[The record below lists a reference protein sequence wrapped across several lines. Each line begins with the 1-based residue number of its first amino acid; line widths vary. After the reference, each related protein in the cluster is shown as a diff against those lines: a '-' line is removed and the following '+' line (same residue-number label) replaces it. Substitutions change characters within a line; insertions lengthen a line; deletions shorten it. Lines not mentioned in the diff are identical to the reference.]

1 MGFTE
6 EFVDFKD
13 LVHMDLYDV
22 DVTRQEIADVFKRH
36 IELEQLEAMHINL
49 SNYDTEP
56 AALARRQL
64 IYVAALLAL
73 SILEPERFETDE
85 EQNKLN
91 ASVDLAI
98 KSIYR
103 AVELVADEVA

>member
-6 EFVDFKD
+6 EFDFKD
-13 LVHMDLYDV
+13 LVHMELYDV
-22 DVTRQEIADVFKRH
+22 IVTRQEIADVFKRH
-36 IELEQLEAMHINL
+36 IELEQLEAMHTNL
-49 SNYDTEP
+49 SNYDTEA

-73 SILEPERFETDE
+73 SKLEPERFETDE

-91 ASVDLAI
+91 AAVDLAI

-103 AVELVADEVA
+103 AVKLIEDEVA